1 MIVRQG
7 TCMRAA
13 KLIGG
18 TAAGL
23 IATTTALAQPN
34 FQFLQ
39 PAAFGPAGSRL
50 TDISANGSVLT
61 ASQSSGPASIG
72 SYWIGTQRFDIVE
85 PQFPTPSST
94 LHSASSNGQFLAGD
108 FIPAGGQSSIFSV
121 SPSGQFNAY
130 PIAGGSRVRLP
141 NISDNG
147 SIIAAQAEVV
157 ESDASVSARRVIRYT
172 STSTWDV
179 IAPPVTA
186 IQSQHI
192 ISDMSGDGNV
202 IVGAAA
208 IDNLETRPLFPTI
221 WRNGVGSS
229 WLPTPADTTFAVAST
244 VSADGNVIAGEVTTA
259 VGGTFFAMWSDNL
272 VTTYSLPSGQNRVFP
287 THVSDDG
294 QIVTGNVRSFTGVD
308 AGFIWTPATGTVTA
322 RDYLLNAGVSIP
334 LGPDQQFLSILDPIV
349 SADGTTI
356 AGTISIFNT
365 VSGMTDV
372 SFFRATIPAPSSL
385 LLVAAASLFTSTRRR
400 TRSN

>member
-1 MIVRQG
+1 MVKQG
-7 TCMRAA
+7 TDMRAA
-13 KLIGG
+13 RLIGG
-18 TAAGL
+18 TATAL
-23 IATTTALAQPN
+23 IAATTALAQPD

-39 PAAFGPAGSRL
+39 PAAFGSAGARI
-50 TDISANGSVLT
+50 TDISVNGSVLT
-61 ASQSSGPASIG
+61 ASQSSGLASIG
-72 SYWIGTQRFDIVE
+72 SYWNGTQRFDIAE
-85 PQFPTPSST
+85 PQFPAPSST
-94 LHSASSNGQFLAGD
+94 LNSVSRDGQFFAGD
-108 FIPAGGQSSIFSV
+108 YTPVGGQSRIFSL
-121 SPSGQFNAY
+121 SQSGQFNTY

-147 SIIAAQAEVV
+147 SIIAAQAEVFD
-157 ESDASVSARRVIRYT
+157 SDGSVNARRVVRYT

-186 IQSQHI
+186 IQSQHF

-208 IDNLETRPLFPTI
+208 IDNLEVRPLFPTI

-229 WLPTPADTTFAVAST
+229 WLPTPADTAFAFAST
-244 VSADGNVIAGEVTTA
+244 VSANGDVIAGEVTTA
-259 VGGTFFAMWSDNL
+259 VGGTFFAVWSNNL
-272 VTTYSLPSGQNRVFP
+272 VTTYGLPSGQNRIFP

-294 QIVTGNVRSFTGVD
+294 QIVTGNVRSFAGVD
-308 AGFIWTPATGTVTA
+308 AGFIWTPSTGTVTA
-322 RDYLLNAGVSIP
+322 REYLLNVGVPIS
-334 LGPDQQFLSILDPIV
+334 LGANQQLSGIWDPVV

-356 AGTISIFNT
+356 AGTVSIFNT
-365 VSGMTDV
+365 DSGITEV

-400 TRSN
+400 SRFD